1 MEMSFEIVVG
11 SLLQEGLAYVTSC
24 IEDGIGSLCFW
35 WQGIVSE
42 VGSDRNHKSVH
53 VLSRTRSLEA

>member
-53 VLSRTRSLEA
+53 VLS